1 MFVHYVNYMCGSET
15 SRSGESLSRRSFLA
29 GTAAAPL
36 GLASGASGQTTATS
50 TPAPDPRIETVPPGE
65 TFEVRLGDDDSLG
78 GDRGLLIDITAEGAA
93 YEINA
98 RGSSWEIRNVA
109 IIGSL
114 DGTRTGARLSA
125 QVPDPDE
132 TAVIDNLWITA
143 DNQSQPDERGGD
155 AVGIFVHP
163 RHAGTLLIRRT
174 YIENYRNNGIYASSP
189 GNPLSEELPGQGG
202 TISIENCYVLNC
214 SNAGFRI
221 GTPDS
226 SVTDSV
232 VVQTRPLDTSL
243 DSDSGPDAVRAI
255 WLYYGTG
262 QLRNVAFSMSNG
274 TGIDIGDP
282 GRYESTVVLESV
294 LGEASGGVLTGATRL
309 IRGEYSIEEPSRAQL
324 TPPPGC
330 PSTPQ
335 AVFEQRVPRLEG
347 IGTGRPNIGP
357 IGLGDSITRL
367 VRMLSVRLVGI
378 VLAIIAAIV
387 AIDAW
392 FKRERD

>member
-1 MFVHYVNYMCGSET
+1 MFDSEM
-15 SRSGESLSRRSFLA
+15 SSKGESLSRRSFLV
-29 GTAAAPL
+29 GTAAAPI
-36 GLASGASGQTTATS
+36 GLASGASGQTTS
-50 TPAPDPRIETVPPGE
+50 TPAPAPDPRVETVPPGE
-65 TFEVRLGDDDSLG
+65 TFEVRLGDNDTLG

-93 YEINA
+93 YDINA

-114 DGTRTGARLSA
+114 NGTRTGTRLSA
-125 QVPDPDE
+125 QVPDPDGK
-132 TAVIDNLWITA
+132 AVIDNLWITA
-143 DNQSQPDERGGD
+143 DNQSQPDERGGE

-174 YIENYRNNGIYASSP
+174 YLENYRNNGIYASSP

-202 TISIENCYVLNC
+202 TVSIENCYALNC

-221 GTPDS
+221 GTPES

-232 VVQTRPLDTSL
+232 IVQTRPLDTSL
-243 DSDSGPDAVRAI
+243 DSDSEPDAVRAI

-262 QLRNVAFSMSNG
+262 QLRDIAFSMSNG

-282 GRYESTVVLESV
+282 GRYQPTVVLENI
-294 LGEASGGVLTGATRL
+294 LGEASDGVLTGFTRL

-335 AVFEQRVPRLEG
+335 AVFEQRVPHLEG

-357 IGLGDSITRL
+357 IGLGDAIAQL

-378 VLAIIAAIV
+378 VLSIIAAIV